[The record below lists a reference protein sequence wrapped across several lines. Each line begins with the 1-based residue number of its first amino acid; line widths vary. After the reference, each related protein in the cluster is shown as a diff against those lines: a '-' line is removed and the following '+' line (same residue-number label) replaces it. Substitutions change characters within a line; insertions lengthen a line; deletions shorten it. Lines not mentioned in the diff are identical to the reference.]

1 MSQTFGVHVV
11 AFGSLRESGVTE
23 GNTDRPRQGRTAAA
37 TSAPGPPPPAPFLAG
52 AVRPIP
58 PHTVSLFPE
67 PWSESVRSPSRTL
80 FAQITVVEYGPV
92 ALEGEGGRRFPCRI
106 RPTVITL
113 RRRCGNSWSTGPAA
127 PRLRVHKQVI
137 ILTWMSVETGG
148 MFARCAPKK
157 ACRGHL
163 VLPFGVPRAR
173 RNLAFGAPLLC
184 ENRNNDPAGHG
195 VP

>member
-1 MSQTFGVHVV
+1 MRCNRGKH
-11 AFGSLRESGVTE
+11 GSSSTGANCRRDFDSG
-23 GNTDRPRQGRTAAA
+23 AAA
-37 TSAPGPPPPAPFLAG
+37 AGPAPCRSGPPPPS
-52 AVRPIP
+52 